1 MKGVPN
7 SIAKINTASHF
18 PAAATAAVVTI
29 AAVADSGTTKTIHC
43 VRRISCSYN
52 AAPTGGR
59 LTVVAG
65 STTLM
70 DIDITASGPLVID
83 FDQDNLLTNNTSN
96 EAVVV
101 TLASGAGAVVGK
113 LSVQYQ

>member
-1 MKGVPN
+1 MRTQPN
-7 SIAKINTASHF
+7 MLAKIITSTHF

-29 AAVADSGTTKTIHC
+29 AADAEQCWCI
-43 VRRISCSYN
+43 RRIALSYS

-65 STTLM
+65 STTLL
-70 DIDITASGPLVID
+70 DLHITDAGPMVLE
-83 FDQDNLLTNNTSN
+83 FDQESVLNNNTKD